1 MADLGTVWSA
11 LESWDQ
17 QRPKSFQLS
26 GCRVRLYM
34 GAMAIPM
41 VAVQPTRPVEPA
53 VDRMLAL
60 ASLLERFALELDCV
74 EIDGNYKINRR
85 DTKEYVGR
93 ILAGALK
100 LHAERILDIGEEAF
114 GSLVAF
120 YLSLPAGTG

>member
-1 MADLGTVWSA
+1 
-11 LESWDQ
+11 
-17 QRPKSFQLS
+17 
-26 GCRVRLYM
+26 
-34 GAMAIPM
+34 MAIPM